1 MERLTI
7 EVVHQNG
14 VTIAEI
20 NDFPT
25 DVLDSLLI
33 VGKLEC
39 RGLKWEIRDAFMYL
53 DETNHILE
61 HAWVVLEVS

>member
-1 MERLTI
+1 VERLTI

-14 VTIAEI
+14 VMIAEI
-20 NDFPT
+20 NDFPA

-39 RGLKWEIRDAFMYL
+39 RGLKWEIRDSFVYL
-53 DETNHILE
+53 DETNHSLE

>member
-1 MERLTI
+1 VERLTI

-14 VTIAEI
+14 ITIAEI

-25 DVLDSLLI
+25 DVLKTLLI

-39 RGLKWEIRDAFMYL
+39 RGLKWEIRDSFVYL
-53 DETNHILE
+53 DETNHSLE